1 MTSSKPAKIVYAWF
15 KYAKDDLK
23 VANTLHTFNHLD
35 MYRNITFNCQQ
46 VVEKSIKGLLAYN
59 KIKFDKTHN
68 IKILSELIIPIYPEL
83 ETLLKRSNKLTKYA
97 VEFRYPDSIDK
108 PISTNE
114 VSACIKIAK
123 LIFKLSCGKI
133 PFDST
138 LF

>member
-1 MTSSKPAKIVYAWF
+1 
-15 KYAKDDLK
+15 
-23 VANTLHTFNHLD
+23 

-46 VVEKSIKGLLAYN
+46 VVEKCIKGLLAYN

-68 IKILSELIIPIYPEL
+68 IKILSELLIPTYPEL
-83 ETLLKRSNKLTKYA
+83 ETLLKYSNKLTKYA

-108 PISTNE
+108 SITTNE
-114 VSACIKIAK
+114 VQDCIEIAN
-123 LIFKLSCGKI
+123 LVFKLSCEKI

>member
-1 MTSSKPAKIVYAWF
+1 LISSKPPKIVYAWF

-23 VANTLHTFNHLD
+23 VATTLHTFNHLD

-46 VVEKSIKGLLAYN
+46 VVEKCIKGLLTYN
-59 KIKFDKTHN
+59 KIKFDKVHD
-68 IKILSELIIPIYPEL
+68 IKILSESILPIYPDL
-83 ETLLKRSNKLTKYA
+83 EDLLERSDKLTKYA

-108 PISTNE
+108 PISTDE
-114 VSACIKIAK
+114 VNDCVEIAK
-123 LIFKLSCGKI
+123 LVFKTCCDKI